1 MRAAASQEQEGGKP
15 VPPRVERQP
24 AVPTDAGP
32 GFKDQVRD
40 DPPPASG
47 QESGRPS
54 RPVGGEDVQ
63 GLVPARLPQ
72 SLAQSGN
79 VCSTTRGNGT
89 LVVPNAVLVEGESST
104 TERSFLWAT
113 PVDETGRRKRV
124 RVYIGAGLF
133 AVIGLAVG
141 LAVALIENWTSIES
155 ALFNQNNFTGSTP
168 AGICTA
174 FFFSLG

>member
-1 MRAAASQEQEGGKP
+1 M
-15 VPPRVERQP
+15 
-24 AVPTDAGP
+24 
-32 GFKDQVRD
+32 
-40 DPPPASG
+40 
-47 QESGRPS
+47 
-54 RPVGGEDVQ
+54 GGEDVQ

-89 LVVPNAVLVEGESST
+89 LVVPNAVLVEGERST

-155 ALFNQNNFTGSTP
+155 ARFNHNNFTGSMP

-174 FFFSLG
+174 FFLFSGLTASSRWNVRVARNVLKMGCDGDQGACTQIVRRKQS